1 MNAQPTIQTE
11 RLVLRP
17 FSLEDADDVQ
27 RLAGERAIA
36 ATTLS
41 IPHPYERG
49 MAESWIAT
57 HHDEFIR
64 GSKVVFAVAHRET
77 AELLGAVSLTLR
89 RQHYAAE
96 LGYWIG
102 KPYWNRGYATEA
114 AIATIHYGFRELRLH
129 RVYATHLG
137 RNPASGR
144 VMVKAGMRKE
154 GVLREHVRKW
164 GAFDDLVTYG
174 VLAREYPAA
183 TTST

>member
-1 MNAQPTIQTE
+1 MNAQPTIYTD

-17 FSLEDADDVQ
+17 FSLEDAEDVQ
-27 RLAGERAIA
+27 CLAGDWDIA

-49 MAESWIAT
+49 MAESWIST

-64 GSKVVFAVAHRET
+64 GRKTVFAVAHRELG
-77 AELLGAVSLTLR
+77 ELLGAVSLTLR
-89 RQHYAAE
+89 RVHRCAE

-102 KPYWNRGYATEA
+102 KPYWNHGYATEA
-114 AIATIHYGFRELRLH
+114 AIAAIHYGFRELHLH
-129 RVYATHLG
+129 RIYATHLG

-144 VMVKAGMRKE
+144 VMTKAGMHRE
-154 GVLREHVRKW
+154 GNLREHVLKW

-174 VLAREYPAA
+174 VLACEYP
-183 TTST
+183 SVGCSK